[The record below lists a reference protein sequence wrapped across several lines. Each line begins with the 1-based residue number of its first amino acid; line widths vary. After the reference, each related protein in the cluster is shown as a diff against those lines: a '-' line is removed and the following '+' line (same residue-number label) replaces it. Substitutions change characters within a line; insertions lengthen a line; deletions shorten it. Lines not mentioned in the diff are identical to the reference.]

1 MTLNEYKAQ
10 LALGTIDFR
19 EAAHSTENSEVLQDI
34 VGRTDDIAALSA
46 VSTNNHANLY
56 TLTLLA
62 TFPHA
67 EKGVII
73 SCAHHPNVTLP
84 ILLQWLKYPD
94 IRHVT
99 AVQWRVR
106 TLQIAT
112 GISEDDAYQITGSPA
127 DDYSTRIWDEMQRE
141 YAKRHTGS
149 SPLKKWKV
157 PDTQRQYTFW
167 TSTGGNSTIELDD
180 KRFKFSIPSPDDGP
194 RIYGAEGIIT
204 SYDYAASTIPD
215 PSEEVADE
223 VS

>member
-10 LALGTIDFR
+10 LALGTVDFR
-19 EAAHSTENSEVLQDI
+19 IAAHSTENSEVLQDI

-46 VSTNNHANLY
+46 VATNNHANLY

-73 SCAHHPNVTLP
+73 SCAHHPKITLS
-84 ILLQWLKYPD
+84 ILLQWMKYPN

-112 GISEDDAYQITGSPA
+112 GISETDAQRIIVSPVTDDLP
-127 DDYSTRIWDEMQRE
+127 DV
-141 YAKRHTGS
+141 
-149 SPLKKWKV
+149 WKNV
-157 PDTQRQYTFW
+157 VAGKNWKFPTTQRQFTYW

-180 KRFKFSIPSPDDGP
+180 KRFKFIIPSPDTGP
-194 RIYGAEGIIT
+194 KIYGTTDKCI
-204 SYDYAASTIPD
+204 SYDYVASTIPD
-215 PSEEVADE
+215 PSEEVIDDL
-223 VS
+223 S